1 MTMDFKSALIFLCGV
16 GLGAG
21 STYFILKKK
30 YDEQMNE
37 ESENLKA
44 YYEDKY
50 RVEDN
55 EEPEET
61 DISEVEFKIED
72 ATMETVAVMPGEPE
86 PNYDEIVNKLNYNQY
101 STKVPSPI
109 DGEVQPSK
117 KPYVID
123 MDDYNTDQS
132 YIKKIVSFFEEDEV
146 CMDNDTKEII
156 ENVAKDIGI
165 DNIELIN
172 TEGNE
177 EIYVRNE
184 RLGIDYNIVAEPGS
198 YEDYIAVGSDE

>member
-1 MTMDFKSALIFLCGV
+1 MGIKESIIFLCGV

-21 STYFILKKK
+21 STYFILKKR

-50 RVEDN
+50 RVDDG
-55 EEPEET
+55 EEPEEI
-61 DISEVEFKIED
+61 DISDVEKPVDPNNRIEQ
-72 ATMETVAVMPGEPE
+72 EEKEEPD
-86 PNYDEIVNKLNYNQY
+86 YDEIVNKLNYNQY

-109 DGEVQPSK
+109 DGEIQPAK
-117 KPYVID
+117 KPYIID
-123 MDDYNTDQS
+123 MDDYNTDRS
-132 YIKKIVSFFEEDEV
+132 YIKKLISFFEEDEV

-198 YEDYIAVGSDE
+198 YEDYIAVGADE